1 MNIGDMLITVF
12 KDMTTWFFNKYF
24 WIFPAAV
31 ALTIVIAIRAKMDTA
46 NSLIRKIR
54 KKQIK

>member
-1 MNIGDMLITVF
+1 MNLGDMLVTVF

-24 WIFPAAV
+24 WLLPAAV
-31 ALTIVIAIRAKMDTA
+31 ALTVVIAIRAKMDTSR
-46 NSLIRKIR
+46 SLIRKIR